1 MERSYDVIVVGA
13 GPGGSTAAAF
23 LARAGLDVLL
33 LDRQRFPRDK
43 ACGDLIAPSVISI
56 LSELGIRDRLE
67 ALSYRIEGVRLTSP
81 SGDQVRVPAPS
92 HPQYPN
98 YACVVKRLALDH
110 LISQAAVNAGVRFLD
125 GANVHALREEADRTV
140 RVEAQCSDGR
150 VGFRARVVLVA
161 TGASQPLLRSLG
173 LWPGHS
179 QLAFAARAY
188 YEGISGLDRDIQI
201 RFDGVALPG
210 GGWIFPVA
218 PGEANVGAGFF
229 VRTPHTPA
237 TAAAALSSF
246 ITHPTLSPL
255 FKGSRRS
262 GPVKSYPL
270 RTNFHRSRASQG
282 RVLLVGEAAGLVN
295 PLTGEGIRYAVESGY
310 LASQVV
316 VDCFRQGDLSP
327 TALQGYE
334 RTLRDRYQRT
344 FALTHR
350 MRVFYV
356 NPLLLD
362 PMVRACNRWPDLA
375 RLVMG
380 VVLSYE
386 DAGRMLRPGILLRA
400 LRNLVPERLWGAE
413 AASRIDP

>member
-1 MERSYDVIVVGA
+1 M
-13 GPGGSTAAAF
+13 
-23 LARAGLDVLL
+23 ARAGLDVLL

-56 LSELGIRDRLE
+56 LSELGIREQLD

-81 SGDQVRVPAPS
+81 SGDQVRVPAPP
-92 HPQYPN
+92 HPHYPN
-98 YACVVKRLALDH
+98 YACVIKRFTLDQM
-110 LISQAAVNAGVRFLD
+110 ICRAAVEAGARFLD
-125 GANVHALREEADRTV
+125 GTKVYAISEKVDRTLS
-140 RVEAQCSDGR
+140 VETQCSQGR
-150 VGFRARVVLVA
+150 AGYRARVVIVA
-161 TGASQPLLRSLG
+161 TGASQPLLQSLG
-173 LWPGHS
+173 LWPARTS
-179 QLAFAARAY
+179 LAFAARAY
-188 YEGISGLDRDIQI
+188 YEGLPGLDRDVQI
-201 RFDGVALPG
+201 RFDGVTLPG
-210 GGWIFPVA
+210 GGWVFPLS
-218 PGEANVGAGFF
+218 PGTANVGAGFF
-229 VRTPHTPA
+229 VRTSHTPA
-237 TAAAALSSF
+237 TAATALSSL
-246 ITHPTLSPL
+246 IAHPTLSPL
-255 FKGSRRS
+255 FQGSRRL

-270 RTNFHRSRASQG
+270 RTNFHHSQASRG

-316 VDCFRQGDLSP
+316 ADSFRQGDLSP

-334 RTLRDRYQRT
+334 RGLRDRYQRS
-344 FALTHR
+344 FALTHL

-400 LRNLVPERLWGAE
+400 LRNLVPERLWGAG